1 MEPSYVFCENLVNG
15 RLSFRGMNPEI
26 EKLMEARMKDI
37 QDQIEAKKET
47 DVSDEQMAIQWQK
60 MQAKFN
66 VTKKKRHREMNIS
79 EIDIPTKKPKFL
91 KPVD

>member
-1 MEPSYVFCENLVNG
+1 
-15 RLSFRGMNPEI
+15 MNPEI